1 MLCIFTIIPPFLF
14 KGATPYQVTNVQQA
28 IQQVQQVQ
36 QVRSSSQ
43 AEEGVIDIDK
53 I

>member
-28 IQQVQQVQ
+28 IQQVQQV
-36 QVRSSSQ
+36 RSSSQ